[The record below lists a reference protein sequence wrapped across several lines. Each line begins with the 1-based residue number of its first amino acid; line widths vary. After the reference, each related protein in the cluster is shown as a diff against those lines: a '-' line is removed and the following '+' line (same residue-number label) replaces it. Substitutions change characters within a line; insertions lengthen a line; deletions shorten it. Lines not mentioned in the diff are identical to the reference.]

1 MKSIKKIEE
10 ILKQR
15 GETHGHH
22 EDVLTKIA
30 DYWGNYLGIEINAF
44 DVAKMMVLLKIS
56 RAQFGSEWNTDDYLD
71 MAGYAL
77 LGAEICI
84 DDEEL
89 REEIFIDDEEHEEKT
104 PRQNCDD
111 IIDLKLVVT
120 EGEVTKAI
128 YIPDAVLSE
137 GTYAQDGTKSY
148 TFTSGGGSQETY
160 FGYERPFGEG

>member
-22 EDVLTKIA
+22 EDVLGKIA
-30 DYWGNYLGIEINAF
+30 DYWSNYLDMEINAF

-84 DDEEL
+84 NDEEL
-89 REEIFIDDEEHEEKT
+89 REEIEESADESLH
-104 PRQNCDD
+104 R
-111 IIDLKLVVT
+111 DLRGEVNLRVVST
-120 EGEVTKAI
+120 QGEVTKVI
-128 YIPDAVLSE
+128 EIPNATLSE
-137 GTYAQDGTKSY
+137 WTDELDGTKGY
-148 TFTSGGGSQETY
+148 TFTSGGVGKETY

>member
-44 DVAKMMVLLKIS
+44 DVAKMMVLLKFS

-89 REEIFIDDEEHEEKT
+89 REEIEKGADEVLPPNFSE
-104 PRQNCDD
+104 
-111 IIDLKLVVT
+111 VVNLRVT
-120 EGEVTKAI
+120 TTIGETTRFFE
-128 YIPDAVLSE
+128 IPNATLSE
-137 GTYAQDGTKSY
+137 WTDELDGTKSY
-148 TFTSGGGSQETY
+148 TFTSGGASQETY

>member
-30 DYWGNYLGIEINAF
+30 EYWGNYLNMEINYL

-89 REEIFIDDEEHEEKT
+89 REEIEKDADERLLPNFSE
-104 PRQNCDD
+104 
-111 IIDLKLVVT
+111 VVNLRVAT
-120 EGEVTKAI
+120 TIGEATKVI
-128 YIPDAVLSE
+128 EIPNATISE
-137 GTYAQDGTKSY
+137 WRDELDGTKSY
-148 TFTSGGGSQETY
+148 TFTSGGASQETY

>member
-84 DDEEL
+84 EDEEL
-89 REEIFIDDEEHEEKT
+89 REENEESADEALHPNFENSMNL
-104 PRQNCDD
+104 R
-111 IIDLKLVVT
+111 IINT
-120 EGEVTKAI
+120 QGEATKVI
-128 YIPDAVLSE
+128 EIPNATISE
-137 GTYAQDGTKSY
+137 WRDELDGTKSC
-148 TFTSGGGSQETY
+148 TFTSGGVSKETY
-160 FGYERPFGEG
+160 FGHERPFGEG

>member
-30 DYWGNYLGIEINAF
+30 EYWGNYLNVEINCF

-89 REEIFIDDEEHEEKT
+89 REENGKNEDKGLCHEFESAVNLRVINTQGEATKVIEIPNATISEWRDE
-104 PRQNCDD
+104 
-111 IIDLKLVVT
+111 L
-120 EGEVTKAI
+120 
-128 YIPDAVLSE
+128 
-137 GTYAQDGTKSY
+137 DGTNSY
-148 TFTSGGGSQETY
+148 TFISGGVSKETC
-160 FGYERPFGEG
+160 FGHERPFGEG

>member
-22 EDVLTKIA
+22 EDVLGKIA
-30 DYWGNYLGIEINAF
+30 EYWGNYLNIEINYF

-84 DDEEL
+84 EDEEL
-89 REEIFIDDEEHEEKT
+89 REENEESADEALHPNFENSMNL
-104 PRQNCDD
+104 R
-111 IIDLKLVVT
+111 IINT
-120 EGEVTKAI
+120 QGEATKVI
-128 YIPDAVLSE
+128 EIPNATISE
-137 GTYAQDGTKSY
+137 WRDELDGTNSY
-148 TFTSGGGSQETY
+148 TFISGGVSKETY
-160 FGYERPFGEG
+160 FGHERPFGEG